1 MLLTILSSSY
11 FKVTHNPPIQMDKNN
26 NTSPVDLVALM
37 EAPAA
42 LQDQIYEDSLFA
54 LSVIRDEIREK
65 GWCGTQKM
73 SSYVALTKV
82 VMKMTEDRKAEVR
95 PDVISEMLQRL
106 PFQEDGVD
114 SVIELPTGR

>member
-1 MLLTILSSSY
+1 
-11 FKVTHNPPIQMDKNN
+11 MDNNN

-37 EAPAA
+37 EDPAA
-42 LQDQIYEDSLFA
+42 LQDQIFEDSLLA

-82 VMKMTEDRKAEVR
+82 VMKMTEDRKTEVR
-95 PDVISEMLQRL
+95 PDVISEMLQSL
-106 PFQEDGVD
+106 PFHEDGVD
-114 SVIELPTGR
+114 TVVELSK